1 MALTSPLVNERR
13 DPAIVWVTI
22 TTSVTATP
30 STWTLEEVETHHRH
44 RHALNRA
51 GSPLPANYG
60 LFPITQESLLVLIPS
75 AVGSELP
82 SVHTTPKL
90 ATFENLAKSKAAM
103 FQVHTITLSNPPTI
117 QVGSSYVIVPSVFPV
132 PQPSTSESLKAS
144 ISSFLPGASPSFQD
158 LAVDSFQIETQA
170 PAAIPTDIPDFKTHP
185 HTVNPLVPLVD
196 SSATSTTMI
205 ATLSTETQSSQI
217 EASVSMVM
225 PTDIPDFKT
234 HPHTANP
241 LVPLAES
248 SFTLASTI
256 ATESANIETST
267 ISTPIQMT
275 VVPSSS
281 ETTPSTSDLRFQAP
295 AFETAIPTTFVPDLD
310 PTSSIYKDLV
320 LQHHNIHRR
329 NHSADDLT
337 WDDRMAGYAETI
349 AKTCIWGHSL

>member
-30 STWTLEEVETHHRH
+30 SAWTREGVETHHRH

-51 GSPLPANYG
+51 CSPLPAYYG
-60 LFPITQESLLVLIPS
+60 LFSITQESLLVLIPS

-82 SVHTTPKL
+82 SVHSTPKL

-117 QVGSSYVIVPSVFPV
+117 QVGSSNVIVPSVFPV

-144 ISSFLPGASPSFQD
+144 ISSFLPGTSPSFQD
-158 LAVDSFQIETQA
+158 LAIESSQIETQA
-170 PAAIPTDIPDFKTHP
+170 PAVI
-185 HTVNPLVPLVD
+185 
-196 SSATSTTMI
+196 
-205 ATLSTETQSSQI
+205 
-217 EASVSMVM
+217 

-241 LVPLAES
+241 LVPLVES
-248 SFTLASTI
+248 SFTPASTI
-256 ATESANIETST
+256 STESANIESST
-267 ISTPIQMT
+267 ISTPLQMT

-281 ETTPSTSDLRFQAP
+281 ETAPSTSDLRFQAP
-295 AFETAIPTTFVPDLD
+295 AFETALPTTFVPNLD

-329 NHSADDLT
+329 NHSANDLT
-337 WDDRMAGYAETI
+337 WDDRMASYAETI